1 MSGKYA
7 DLDGVLGIG
16 EDADGVAFYL
26 LITAGEL
33 TYDKSGKA
41 FDHIQVILFQTAAP
55 GRPEDAND
63 MFETDELDG
72 LAAELRRGILDW
84 YGDRMAF
91 RLPTPAER
99 EQIHAATGWTQAPP
113 NPR

>member
-7 DLDGVLGIG
+7 DLDGLLGIG
-16 EDADGVAFYL
+16 EDADGVPFYL
-26 LITAGEL
+26 RITAGEL
-33 TYDKSGKA
+33 SYDRSGEV

-55 GRPEDAND
+55 GRPADAND

-84 YGDRMAF
+84 YGDRMPF
-91 RLPTPAER
+91 RLPTAAER
-99 EQIHAATGWTQAPP
+99 AVIHAATGWT
-113 NPR
+113 

>member
-16 EDADGVAFYL
+16 EDAEGRAFYL
-26 LITAGEL
+26 RITAGEL
-33 TYDKSGKA
+33 TFDKSGKA
-41 FDHIQVILFQTAAP
+41 FDHIQVVLFQTAAP
-55 GRPEDAND
+55 GRPADASD
-63 MFETDELDG
+63 MFETDGLDG

-84 YGDRMAF
+84 YGERLAF

-99 EQIHAATGWTQAPP
+99 DLIHAATGWPQAPKA
-113 NPR
+113 R